1 MQQLSATCGRS
12 QLTRVAVA
20 CSRSFAT
27 GKGSLPRQAAAAP
40 RQLAQ
45 SGFLGAGQCTPLA
58 GSARRL
64 AGGAQQGRG
73 FRTTTVMGLKT
84 GIVGLPNVGKSTMFN
99 ALCENGKAQAANFP
113 FCTIEPNV
121 GIVAVPDPRLDILSK
136 ISNSQKTVPTS
147 VEFVDIAGLVKGASK
162 GEGLG
167 NQFLANIRE
176 CDSIVQV
183 VRCFEDGDVV
193 HVAGKVDP
201 VEDAD
206 VINFELALADVSQI
220 ERRLDRLKKTKGKS
234 GDEAKKNEIEAAAL
248 QRIMAALEQGKP
260 ARSVELNEEE
270 AELVRGLCLLTA
282 KPMVYA
288 ANVAEDDLAE
298 PDANTHVQALKKKA
312 AEEGSGVVVVSAQVE
327 AELNGL
333 DKEEAEEFLAALG
346 VEEGGL
352 KSLIRATY
360 KQLGLL
366 TYFTSGEKETRAWTV
381 REGSTAPQAAGV
393 IHTDFEKGFIRAE
406 TVAYDDYVAA
416 GGFGTAKEKGLLRL
430 EGKEYVV
437 KEGDIMLFRFNV

>member
-1 MQQLSATCGRS
+1 MKAASVCTRALASSSAPPARLG
-12 QLTRVAVA
+12 
-20 CSRSFAT
+20 
-27 GKGSLPRQAAAAP
+27 AAP
-40 RQLAQ
+40 LLASAQLGPL
-45 SGFLGAGQCTPLA
+45 SLRKGA
-58 GSARRL
+58 SALVVRRGL
-64 AGGAQQGRG
+64 
-73 FRTTTVMGLKT
+73 RTTPVTMALKT

-121 GIVAVPDPRLDILSK
+121 GVVAVPDPRLDELHR
-136 ISNSQKTVPTS
+136 ISASQKTVPTT

-183 VRCFEDGDVV
+183 VRCFEDTDVV

-201 VEDAD
+201 LDDTD
-206 VINFELALADVSQI
+206 VINFELALADITQI
-220 ERRLDRLKKTKGKS
+220 ERRLERLKKTKGKS
-234 GDEAKKNEIEAAAL
+234 GDEAKRNEAEAAAL
-248 QRIMAALEQGKP
+248 GRIMDALEQGRP
-260 ARSVELNEEE
+260 ARSVALGEEE

-282 KPMVYA
+282 KPMIYA
-288 ANVAEDDLAE
+288 ANVAEEDLAD
-298 PDANTHVQALKKKA
+298 PGSNPHVAALAAKA
-312 AEEGSGVVVVSAQVE
+312 DEEGSGVVVMSAQVE
-327 AELNGL
+327 AELTEL
-333 DKEEAEEFLAALG
+333 DKEEAVEFLQSLG

-366 TYFTSGEKETRAWTV
+366 TYFTTGEKETRAWTIK
-381 REGSTAPQAAGV
+381 EGFTAPQAAGV
-393 IHTDFEKGFIRAE
+393 IHSDFEKGFIRAE
-406 TVAYDDYVAA
+406 TVAYEDFVAA
-416 GGFGTAKEKGLLRL
+416 GGFGAAKEKGLMRL

-437 KEGDIMLFRFNV
+437 KEGDIMVFRFAN